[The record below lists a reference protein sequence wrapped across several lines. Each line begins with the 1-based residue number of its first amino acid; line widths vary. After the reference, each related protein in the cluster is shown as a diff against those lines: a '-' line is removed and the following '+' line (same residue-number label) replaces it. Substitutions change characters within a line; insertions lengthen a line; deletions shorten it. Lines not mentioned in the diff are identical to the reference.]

1 MRITRKTGFEEI
13 LGSIGTRAR
22 RTDFFAEFLSSS
34 TEPIDRTYERYYSY
48 VVCIAR
54 TRHEKEN
61 RGLGSIWSYQP
72 KRKNPP
78 IFESSRGRLSF
89 SQMQVTSINN
99 S

>member
-54 TRHEKEN
+54 TRGTKKRTGGSDRFGAINQKEKTHPFLN
-61 RGLGSIWSYQP
+61 
-72 KRKNPP
+72 
-78 IFESSRGRLSF
+78 
-89 SQMQVTSINN
+89 QVVAV
-99 S
+99 